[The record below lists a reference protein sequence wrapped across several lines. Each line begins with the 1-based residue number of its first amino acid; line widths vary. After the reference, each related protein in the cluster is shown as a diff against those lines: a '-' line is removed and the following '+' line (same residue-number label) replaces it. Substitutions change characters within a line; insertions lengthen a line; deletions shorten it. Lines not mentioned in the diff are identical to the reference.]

1 MLSGYSGVNMY
12 VVAVR
17 LLRNVLRYGY
27 VCLSWSQYPIGVCS
41 QHCIA
46 RVLKGYE
53 VRRLYG
59 WTYRASSVCSDV
71 VTICI
76 ARCLVTFGRGTK
88 KLLLQPSTLVRN
100 CCRARFL
107 SDDRTA
113 TSCCL
118 PKRHTQSRIF
128 AYVSE

>member
-1 MLSGYSGVNMY
+1 MMLSGYSGVNMY

-27 VCLSWSQYPIGVCS
+27 VCLSWSQYNIGVCS

-59 WTYRASSVCSDV
+59 WTYRASSVRSDV

-76 ARCLVTFGRGTK
+76 ARCLVKFGRGTK
-88 KLLLQPSTLVRN
+88 KLLLQYAGSQLLPGSLLVR
-100 CCRARFL
+100 
-107 SDDRTA
+107 
-113 TSCCL
+113 
-118 PKRHTQSRIF
+118 
-128 AYVSE
+128 